1 MKDINIYI
9 IQRFYDNYINFL
21 NNYNLENII
30 FKNKKVNI
38 NFINKFNIDKLKN
51 YDIIIKFQ
59 PNYSKD
65 ALNIMLK
72 NIVFINTFLK
82 YEILEN
88 KNTLVNN
95 VKLFPYSFYM
105 YNIDKDI
112 INDKINEYNKFYDNN
127 LINKDFGKD
136 LWIVKENYSNRGIG
150 TFICNTSELYKIN
163 KQDIVIQKYLENTY
177 TINKKKIDIRV
188 HLFIIPKV
196 KFINGKYQLYYKNN
210 KLVLNYYLHNLML
223 YKYTH
228 NDYDVNDKD
237 IKTHLT
243 NNFVQNGKNYFF
255 LENQSHKQNIK
266 NNIKYKLISYIF
278 NKNTQDNIYKCI
290 DNYNYFY
297 QIIGIDLIVT
307 NNNESYIVDINT
319 KPGLHNNEFDN
330 TYLLISFLQRVF
342 RTIYKLKYNKKY
354 NINKNIKN
362 YLEKLFNIY

>member
-163 KQDIVIQKYLENTY
+163 KQDIVI
-177 TINKKKIDIRV
+177 
-188 HLFIIPKV
+188 
-196 KFINGKYQLYYKNN
+196 
-210 KLVLNYYLHNLML
+210 
-223 YKYTH
+223 
-228 NDYDVNDKD
+228 
-237 IKTHLT
+237 
-243 NNFVQNGKNYFF
+243 
-255 LENQSHKQNIK
+255 
-266 NNIKYKLISYIF
+266 
-278 NKNTQDNIYKCI
+278 
-290 DNYNYFY
+290 
-297 QIIGIDLIVT
+297 
-307 NNNESYIVDINT
+307 
-319 KPGLHNNEFDN
+319 
-330 TYLLISFLQRVF
+330 
-342 RTIYKLKYNKKY
+342 
-354 NINKNIKN
+354 
-362 YLEKLFNIY
+362 